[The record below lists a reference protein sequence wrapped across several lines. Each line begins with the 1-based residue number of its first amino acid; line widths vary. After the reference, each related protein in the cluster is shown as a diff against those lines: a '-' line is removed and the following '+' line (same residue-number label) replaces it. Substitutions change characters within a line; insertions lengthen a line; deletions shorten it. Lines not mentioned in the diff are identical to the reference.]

1 MTERLWQDPELEKER
16 VFQSLLERAQTNGA
30 DLEHHHV
37 QVLSDLTPEQVRQW
51 KELWTR
57 LPVATRRRIVALC
70 GHLLDDDPRLSF
82 FEVGKIAL
90 EDEDAEVRE
99 HGLRLVGIEDLE
111 ARAVVPLLIRHLW
124 DEAPRV
130 RAQAAEELGRFV
142 LQGMVDQMPFALL
155 RKAVAALLYI
165 LHEEPPTA
173 PVWSQALM
181 AVGYA
186 APRGLGEFLEF
197 AYYQGDIELRCA
209 ALVAMGR
216 TLDPAWSRYI
226 LADLQHPHPKVR
238 AAAAEAAGFAEI
250 REALDDV
257 LYLLT
262 DVSKEV
268 RIAAAWAVSELAE
281 EDEHFEILEQAWRQA
296 QDEDEIEALEAALQN
311 LEFRLMRRE
320 WNLLEMALKEE
331 WDKDHPPK
339 LDLRKA
345 NGLHH
350 NGNGQDKPSS
360 ASESGQ
366 DETGTQGASS

>member
-1 MTERLWQDPELEKER
+1 MTEGLWQDPEQAKEQD
-16 VFQSLLERAQTNGA
+16 FQNLIEQAHKNGAQLER
-30 DLEHHHV
+30 EHV
-37 QVLSDLTPEQVRQW
+37 QVLSDLSAEQVRRW
-51 KELWTR
+51 KDVWIR
-57 LPVATRRRIVALC
+57 LPVGTRRRIVALC
-70 GHLLDDDPRLSF
+70 DRLLEDDPRLSF
-82 FEVGKIAL
+82 FEVGRIAL

-99 HGLRLVGIEDLE
+99 YGLRLIGIEDLE
-111 ARAVVPLLIRHLW
+111 ARVVVPLLIRHLW
-124 DEAPRV
+124 DEAPTV
-130 RAQAAEELGRFV
+130 RARAAEELGRFV

-173 PVWSQALM
+173 PVWAQALM
-181 AVGYA
+181 AVSYA

-216 TLDPAWSRYI
+216 TLTPAWKRYI

-262 DVSKEV
+262 DASKEV
-268 RIAAAWAVSELAE
+268 RMAAAWAVSELAE

-296 QDEDEIEALEAALQN
+296 QEEDEIEALEAALQN

-320 WNLLEMALKEE
+320 WSLLELALKDE
-331 WDKDHPPK
+331 WERGQPPT
-339 LDLRKA
+339 LDLREA
-345 NGLHH
+345 QNGAS
-350 NGNGQDKPSS
+350 NGNGSK
-360 ASESGQ
+360 
-366 DETGTQGASS
+366 ASSPTSDPEEPGSAGAA